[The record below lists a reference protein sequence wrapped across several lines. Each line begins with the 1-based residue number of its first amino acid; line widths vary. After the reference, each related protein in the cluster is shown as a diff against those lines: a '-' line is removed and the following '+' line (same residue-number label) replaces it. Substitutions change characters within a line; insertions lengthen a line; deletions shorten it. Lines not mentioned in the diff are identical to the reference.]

1 MQTISAPERCSLT
14 VYEAFEG
21 TNIRR
26 ALKVQP
32 EDTRA
37 AIIDAVMK
45 ISAYIDAKKT
55 LTSIPEFI
63 EVAEE
68 LMDRFQNFTLEDF
81 RLCLQR
87 MKSGQYY
94 ERLKMA
100 EYVAAFQAYDLEKC
114 EVAAKRATD
123 KKFHAPDTPIQDTRK
138 LADLIT
144 FEPGERPM
152 YSDEWLRGKKPR
164 LSQRERE
171 RLQERDCQRRNA
183 QMQEPEPV
191 WSDGGTLNHHE
202 RQQIRKEAA
211 SQTKGQA
218 QGQGPDSTPGEDART
233 DQNRAR

>member
-1 MQTISAPERCSLT
+1 MHQ
-14 VYEAFEG
+14 AFEG

-45 ISAYIDAKKT
+45 VSAYIDAKKT

-68 LMDRFQNFTLEDF
+68 LMERFQNFTLEDF

-114 EVAAKRATD
+114 EVATKRATD
-123 KKFHAPDTPIQDTRK
+123 KKFHHPDTPIQDTRK

-152 YSDEWLRGKKPR
+152 YTDEWLRGKKLK

-171 RLQERDCQRRNA
+171 QLQERDCQRRNE
-183 QMQEPEPV
+183 Q
-191 WSDGGTLNHHE
+191 LNNE
-202 RQQIRKEAA
+202 Q
-211 SQTKGQA
+211 
-218 QGQGPDSTPGEDART
+218 
-233 DQNRAR
+233 

>member
-1 MQTISAPERCSLT
+1 MENHSSLQISRPTIERSLQTISAPERCNLT
-14 VYEAFEG
+14 VHQAFEG

-26 ALKVQP
+26 ALKVHP

-45 ISAYIDAKKT
+45 VSAYIDAKKT

-68 LMDRFQNFTLEDF
+68 LMERFQNFTLEDF

-87 MKSGQYY
+87 MRSAQYY
-94 ERLKMA
+94 ERLKLA

-123 KKFHAPDTPIQDTRK
+123 KKFHQPDTPIQDTRK

-152 YSDEWLRGKKPR
+152 YSEEWLRGKKLK

-171 RLQERDCQRRNA
+171 QLQERDRQRRNEQINA
-183 QMQEPEPV
+183 Q
-191 WSDGGTLNHHE
+191 
-202 RQQIRKEAA
+202 
-211 SQTKGQA
+211 
-218 QGQGPDSTPGEDART
+218 
-233 DQNRAR
+233 